1 MRGRAE
7 ATPIDQRRPDDN
19 EETYKNR
26 IGIFH
31 QHEKAFDKFKNME
44 KGFVEIDAD
53 RDVETIHDEVI
64 KTFEERGLI

>member
-1 MRGRAE
+1 
-7 ATPIDQRRPDDN
+7 
-19 EETYKNR
+19 
-26 IGIFH
+26 
-31 QHEKAFDKFKNME
+31 ME